1 VGTRFPAHVQTDAG
15 AHPASFRMGT
25 GSFLGVKLP
34 GRGVDHPPPSS
45 AEIEGSEE
53 LYICPLWAF
62 VACYMVNFTFI
73 YEVTSAVQIFW
84 RNVTSPSSG

>member
-1 VGTRFPAHVQTDAG
+1 
-15 AHPASFRMGT
+15 MGT

-34 GRGVDHPPPSS
+34 GRGVDHPLPSS

-84 RNVTSPSSG
+84 RNLISPSSG